1 MQDGH
6 GTHDA
11 RLMSEV
17 DLEINAEVAVRN
29 EVVLVKGFALH
40 GRQGVVKQ
48 SLVDKLG
55 STRSG
60 LVGRLVDVQSGHVW
74 VEFGRI
80 ASSAA
85 DTLACDHTYSSHDGV
100 SHRVVLTS
108 DLIKALTLVAAIS
121 SDGDDLDGLSSRSF
135 DDDAANASA
144 AALSLCLS
152 SDLLGHLH
160 EARDVVVRE
169 NFLLGAADDAR
180 VRAEGV
186 CLAVDGWPVLLR
198 PQLGLLCAGGRQQ
211 RKGNLSENER
221 EAVVDEG
228 RVGHEDLCEGVFTDA
243 ADGTND
249 QVQGG
254 RNTTPAFVAR

>member
-1 MQDGH
+1 VQDGH

-11 RLMSEV
+11 RLMGEV
-17 DLEINAEVAVRN
+17 DLEIDAEVAVRD
-29 EVVLVKGFALH
+29 EIVLVKGLAFH
-40 GRQGVVKQ
+40 GRQGIVKQ
-48 SLVDKLG
+48 SLVDELG
-55 STRSG
+55 STGSG
-60 LVGRLVDVQSGHVW
+60 LVRRLVDVQSSHVR
-74 VEFGRI
+74 VELGRF

-100 SHRVVLTS
+100 SHRVLLTR
-108 DLIKALTLVAAIS
+108 DLVKTLVATIT
-121 SDGDDLDGLSSRSF
+121 SDGDDFDGLSGRSF

-160 EARDVVVRE
+160 EARYVVVRE

-186 CLAVDGWPVLLR
+186 GLAVDGWPVLLR
-198 PQLGLLCAGGRQQ
+198 PLFGLLCAGGREQ
-211 RKGNLSENER
+211 RKGDLSEDER
-221 EAVVDEG
+221 EAVIDEG
-228 RVGHEDLCEGVFTDA
+228 RVGEEDLGKGVFTNA

-254 RNTTPAFVAR
+254 RDTTPAFVAR

>member
-1 MQDGH
+1 VQDGH

-11 RLMSEV
+11 RLMGKI
-17 DLEINAEVAVRN
+17 DLKIDAEVAVRD
-29 EVVLVKGFALH
+29 EIVLVKGLAFH

-48 SLVDKLG
+48 SLVNELG
-55 STRSG
+55 STGSG
-60 LVGRLVDVQSGHVW
+60 LVGWLVDVQSSHVR
-74 VEFGRI
+74 VELGRF

-100 SHRVVLTS
+100 SYRVLLTRDLVETLIATITS
-108 DLIKALTLVAAIS
+108 D
-121 SDGDDLDGLSSRSF
+121 SDDFDGLSDRSF
-135 DDDAANASA
+135 DDDAANAST

-160 EARDVVVRE
+160 EARYVVVGE
-169 NFLLGAADDAR
+169 NFFLGAADDAR

-186 CLAVDGWPVLLR
+186 GLAVDGGPVLLR
-198 PQLGLLCAGGRQQ
+198 PLFGLLCTGGREQ
-211 RKGNLSENER
+211 RKGDLSEDER
-221 EAVVDEG
+221 EAAIDEG
-228 RVGHEDLCEGVFTDA
+228 RVGEEDLGKGVFTNA

-254 RNTTPAFVAR
+254 RDTTPAFVAR